1 MDDAPGFKT
10 NNREKSWLPDLWLNG
25 VQLVACGINNTKYLN
40 EYMFNIIVLHLK
52 N

>member
-25 VQLVACGINNTKYLN
+25 VQLVVCGINNTKYLN
-40 EYMFNIIVLHLK
+40 EYMLPNLLSC
-52 N
+52 